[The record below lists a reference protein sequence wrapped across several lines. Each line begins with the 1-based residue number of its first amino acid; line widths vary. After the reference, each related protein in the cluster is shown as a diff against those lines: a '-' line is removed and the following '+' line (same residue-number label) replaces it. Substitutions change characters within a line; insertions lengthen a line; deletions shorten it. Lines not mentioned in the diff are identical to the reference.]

1 VQAILPEQENEMN
14 KYQVSAN
21 GAVFGIYKAKDEQ
34 GARNACARDAGY
46 KSEVDMVKKLE
57 QPSELIAEL
66 VEE

>member
-1 VQAILPEQENEMN
+1 MN